1 MKKNVY
7 LVMTDFDDYYAFNDH
22 DNAFEKAHSL
32 LDCNGTVVSVREV
45 EIEDADDEPVEEDH
59 APVEASLP
67 ETEEQDD
74 EDEKDDEEVDAVQVL
89 ADLLNFVNFL
99 HWLQDKEEK

>member
-7 LVMTDFDDYYAFNDH
+7 LVMTDFDDYYAFNDY
-22 DNAFEKAHSL
+22 DNALEKAHSL
-32 LDCNGTVVSVREV
+32 LDCNGTNVSVREV
-45 EIEDADDEPVEEDH
+45 EIEDADEEEDH

-74 EDEKDDEEVDAVQVL
+74 EDEKDDEVDAAKVL
-89 ADLLNFVNFL
+89 VDFMNFISFL
-99 HWLQDKEEK
+99 HWLHDEEEK

>member
-32 LDCNGTVVSVREV
+32 LDCNGTNVSVREV
-45 EIEDADDEPVEEDH
+45 EIEDADEEEDH

-99 HWLQDKEEK
+99 HWLQDEEEK

>member
-7 LVMTDFDDYYAFNDH
+7 LVMTDFNDYYAFSDY
-22 DNAFEKAHSL
+22 DNALKKAHSL

-45 EIEDADDEPVEEDH
+45 EIEDAEDEPVK
-59 APVEASLP
+59 ANLP

-74 EDEKDDEEVDAVQVL
+74 KDEKDEKDDEEVDATQVL
-89 ADLLNFVNFL
+89 ADLLNFMNFL
-99 HWLQDKEEK
+99 HWLHDEGEK

>member
-7 LVMTDFDDYYAFNDH
+7 LVMTDFDDYYAFSDY
-22 DNAFEKAHSL
+22 DNAREKANSL
-32 LDCNGTVVSVREV
+32 LDCNGTTVSVREV
-45 EIEDADDEPVEEDH
+45 EIEDTEEVEEER

-74 EDEKDDEEVDAVQVL
+74 EDEEDDEKVDAAQVL
-89 ADLLNFVNFL
+89 VDFMNFISFL
-99 HWLQDKEEK
+99 HWLHDEEEK